1 MNNLQIIHEDNDI
14 IVCYKPAGVAT
25 QTRRLGQQDMVSLL
39 KNYRAK
45 KKEPAYIGVVH
56 RLDQPVEGI
65 MVFAKNEKA
74 AANLSKQVADRSIGK
89 YYYAIGQMSENTD
102 GKFDDLYSEVL
113 SGNGKPIVLTDYMT
127 FDTRTNVGRILP
139 QKPDTAQMKKDK
151 NIKKAELEYTVRDVK
166 DKLVCMDIKLHTG
179 RHHQIR
185 LQMAHAGMPLV
196 GDSKYGAGEKGQ
208 QPALCSYRLEFNHPT
223 SGKALDFEITPHN
236 ELFGW
241 CRLH

>member
-139 QKPDTAQMKKDK
+139 QKPDAAQMKKDK

-196 GDSKYGAGEKGQ
+196 GDSKYGVAENGQ

>member
-139 QKPDTAQMKKDK
+139 QKPDATQMKKDK
-151 NIKKAELEYTVRDVK
+151 NIKKAELEYTVIDVK

-196 GDSKYGAGEKGQ
+196 GDSKYGVAENGQ

-241 CRLH
+241 CRLG

>member
-14 IVCYKPAGVAT
+14 IVCYKPAGIAT
-25 QTRRLGQQDMVSLL
+25 QTKRLGQQDMVSLL

-89 YYYAIGQMSENTD
+89 YYYAIGQMSENTE

-139 QKPDTAQMKKDK
+139 QKPDAAQMKKDK
-151 NIKKAELEYTVRDVK
+151 NIKKAELEYTFIDVK

>member
-45 KKEPAYIGVVH
+45 KKEPAYIGLVH

-89 YYYAIGQMSENTD
+89 YYYAIGQMSENTE
-102 GKFDDLYSEVL
+102 GKFDNLYSEVL

-139 QKPDTAQMKKDK
+139 QKPDAAQMKKDK

>member
-14 IVCYKPAGVAT
+14 IVCYKPAGIAT

-65 MVFAKNEKA
+65 MIFAKNEKA

-89 YYYAIGQMSENTD
+89 YYYAIGQMRENTD

-139 QKPDTAQMKKDK
+139 QKPDAAQMKKDK

-196 GDSKYGAGEKGQ
+196 GDSKYGVAENGQ

>member
-14 IVCYKPAGVAT
+14 IVCYKPAGVAA
-25 QTRRLGQQDMVSLL
+25 QTKRLGQQDMVSLL

-45 KKEPAYIGVVH
+45 KKEPAYIGLVH

-89 YYYAIGQMSENTD
+89 YYYAIGQMSENTE

-139 QKPDTAQMKKDK
+139 QKPDAAQMKKDK
-151 NIKKAELEYTVRDVK
+151 NIKKAELEYTVIDVK
-166 DKLVCMDIKLHTG
+166 DKLVCMDIKLRTG

>member
-14 IVCYKPAGVAT
+14 IVCYKPAGIAT
-25 QTRRLGQQDMVSLL
+25 QTKRLGQQDMVSLL

-56 RLDQPVEGI
+56 RLDQPVEGV

-139 QKPDTAQMKKDK
+139 QKPDAAQMKKDK
-151 NIKKAELEYTVRDVK
+151 NIKKAELEYTVIDVK
-166 DKLVCMDIKLHTG
+166 GKLVCMDIKLHTG

-223 SGKALDFEITPHN
+223 RGKALDFEITPHN

>member
-1 MNNLQIIHEDNDI
+1 MSDLQIIHEDNDI

-45 KKEPAYIGVVH
+45 KKEPPYIGLVH
-56 RLDQPVEGI
+56 RLDQPVEGL

-74 AANLSKQVADRSIGK
+74 AADLSKQVADRSIGK
-89 YYYAIGQMSENTD
+89 YYYAIGQINDE
-102 GKFDDLYSEVL
+102 KVL
-113 SGNGKPIVLTDYMT
+113 VKKDETRLLTDYMT
-127 FDTRTNVGRILP
+127 FDARTNVGRILP
-139 QKPDTAQMKKDK
+139 QKPEAAQLKKDK
-151 NIKKAELEYTVRDVK
+151 NIKKAELEYTVTDVR
-166 DKLVCMDIKLHTG
+166 DKLVCLDIKLHTG

-185 LQMAHAGMPLV
+185 LQMAHADMPLV
-196 GDSKYGAGEKGQ
+196 GDSKYGVAEKGQ
-208 QPALCSYRLEFNHPT
+208 QLALCSYRLEFIHPT

-241 CRLH
+241 CRLG

>member
-74 AANLSKQVADRSIGK
+74 AANLSKQVADRSLGK
-89 YYYAIGQMSENTD
+89 YYYAIGQMSENTE

-139 QKPDTAQMKKDK
+139 QKPDAAQMKKDK

-185 LQMAHAGMPLV
+185 LQMEHAGMPLV
-196 GDSKYGAGEKGQ
+196 GDSKYGVAENGQ

>member
-14 IVCYKPAGVAT
+14 IVCYKPAGVAI

-45 KKEPAYIGVVH
+45 KKESPYIGLVH

-89 YYYAIGQMSENTD
+89 YYYAIGQMSENTE

-127 FDTRTNVGRILP
+127 FDTRTNVGQILP
-139 QKPDTAQMKKDK
+139 QKPDAAQMKKDK
-151 NIKKAELEYTVRDVK
+151 NIKKA
-166 DKLVCMDIKLHTG
+166 
-179 RHHQIR
+179 
-185 LQMAHAGMPLV
+185 
-196 GDSKYGAGEKGQ
+196 
-208 QPALCSYRLEFNHPT
+208 
-223 SGKALDFEITPHN
+223 
-236 ELFGW
+236 
-241 CRLH
+241 

>member
-25 QTRRLGQQDMVSLL
+25 QTKRLGQQDMVSLL

-74 AANLSKQVADRSIGK
+74 TANLSKQVAERSIGK
-89 YYYAIGQMSENTD
+89 YYYAIGQINDEKMAVKKDET
-102 GKFDDLYSEVL
+102 
-113 SGNGKPIVLTDYMT
+113 IVLTDYMT
-127 FDTRTNVGRILP
+127 FDARTNVGRILSG
-139 QKPDTAQMKKDK
+139 KPDAANMKKDK
-151 NIKKAELEYTVRDVK
+151 NIKKAELEYSAIDVK
-166 DKLVCMDIKLHTG
+166 DKLVCMDIRLHTG

-208 QPALCSYRLEFNHPT
+208 QLALCSYRLEFNHPT
-223 SGKALDFEITPHN
+223 SGKALVFEIAPHN

-241 CRLH
+241 CQLH

>member
-89 YYYAIGQMSENTD
+89 YYYAIGQMSENTE

-139 QKPDTAQMKKDK
+139 QKPDAAQMKKDK

>member
-14 IVCYKPAGVAT
+14 IVCYKPAGIAT
-25 QTRRLGQQDMVSLL
+25 QTRRLGPQDMVSFL

-89 YYYAIGQMSENTD
+89 YYYAIGQMSENTE

-139 QKPDTAQMKKDK
+139 QKPDAAQMKKDK
-151 NIKKAELEYTVRDVK
+151 NIKKAELEYTVIDVK
-166 DKLVCMDIKLHTG
+166 DKLVCMDIKLRTG

-196 GDSKYGAGEKGQ
+196 GDSKYGAVEKGQ

>member
-1 MNNLQIIHEDNDI
+1 MCIRD
-14 IVCYKPAGVAT
+14 
-25 QTRRLGQQDMVSLL
+25 S
-39 KNYRAK
+39 
-45 KKEPAYIGVVH
+45 
-56 RLDQPVEGI
+56 
-65 MVFAKNEKA
+65 
-74 AANLSKQVADRSIGK
+74 
-89 YYYAIGQMSENTD
+89 
-102 GKFDDLYSEVL
+102 
-113 SGNGKPIVLTDYMT
+113 LTDYMT

-139 QKPDTAQMKKDK
+139 QKPDAAQIKKDK
-151 NIKKAELEYTVRDVK
+151 NIKKAELEYTAIDVK
-166 DKLVCMDIKLHTG
+166 DNLVCLDIKLHTG